1 MGSFLARYSEL
12 RTERVDVE
20 GGSAYVL
27 RDIARGETLDLA
39 EIAIDA
45 RTIEAGAAAPPRVAP
60 DEYEELMI
68 VKSGT
73 LAVRVDHN
81 KITDLALGGI
91 LRPVLLIEKRK

>member
-1 MGSFLARYSEL
+1 MLAFLPAVAGAAPMGSFLARYSEL

-45 RTIEAGAAAPPRVAP
+45 RTIEAGAAARGA
-60 DEYEELMI
+60 
-68 VKSGT
+68 
-73 LAVRVDHN
+73 R
-81 KITDLALGGI
+81 
-91 LRPVLLIEKRK
+91 